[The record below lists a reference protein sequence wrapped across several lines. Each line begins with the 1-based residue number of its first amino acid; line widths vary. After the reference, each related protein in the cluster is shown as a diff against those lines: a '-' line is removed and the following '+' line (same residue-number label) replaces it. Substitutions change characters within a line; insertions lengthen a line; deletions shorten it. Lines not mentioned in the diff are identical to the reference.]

1 MNTRLT
7 FALCFCLIFGLSSTS
22 VWAQK
27 SKEEDAP
34 KRPKIARQGDDY
46 YQGKEYTKAILLY
59 RKAYSKVKAR
69 SDKAEISYRLGESYR
84 YTAQYKAAEAQF
96 RRAIKSGFTQPEA
109 YLGVAEMLK
118 YQGDYDGALIAY
130 EDMAKVHPSD
140 PRAQQGILS
149 SKAAVAW
156 NLAVTRF
163 QVGPITDLN
172 TKSQEYGLAFDGRQG
187 EYEELLFTSTREG
200 GIGKKKDGW
209 NNEQF
214 SDIYSSKRLNSDGTA
229 RGGKKSPKGN
239 SGKPDP
245 TAAKVQKFAP
255 AELLPEVINTIDQEG
270 SPSFDGKRRN
280 LYFTRCMDVKR
291 AQLGCA
297 IYVTR
302 RAGQTWQE
310 ATPVVLTADS
320 SRSVGHPSVN
330 EDETLLYFAGDL
342 DGSIGGKDLWVASY
356 DKRRRT
362 WANPV
367 NLGAM
372 VNSKGDDL
380 FPFIHDDGFLYFA
393 SDGLPGM
400 GGFDLFRVP
409 VGVDG
414 LPTGEPENLKAPINS
429 SGDDF
434 NLILRPGGLRDGY
447 FVSNRAGGTGGD
459 DIWSLFEVPLRYGL
473 RGTLKSIKDQS
484 PLSNANV
491 KISGSDGFSATVI
504 TDKLGKFELSDPK
517 LAAEVTYEYSF
528 EKKKFLNSGAG
539 SNTLNLGLDKFV
551 FSESENAFR
560 HTMEVAA
567 TMAPIEYP
575 VVLPEL
581 FFALAKWDL
590 NDAARSSLD
599 TVYTTLVRNPTIVIE
614 LRSHTDYRD
623 AEDKNVIL
631 SQRRADTCVK
641 YLISKGIDPGRVV
654 SVGMGESQPFEIT
667 AAYKGKGSSVFPAG
681 TVLSESSIKKMQ
693 PQQQELANELNRRT
707 DFKVIRDDFAPPVDA
722 EELAEQKA
730 EAAKEEVAKL
740 IKGEFYTV
748 GEKETFATV
757 CRAAAI
763 TITDLRRINGGLRG
777 VSLVPGMVLKTTA
790 KGDYTE
796 FDASHRQVALG
807 ETWKS
812 MASAL
817 KMKEKELKEL
827 NPEWSKVE
835 PPVGTYVRTK

>member
-1 MNTRLT
+1 
-7 FALCFCLIFGLSSTS
+7 
-22 VWAQK
+22 
-27 SKEEDAP
+27 
-34 KRPKIARQGDDY
+34 
-46 YQGKEYTKAILLY
+46 
-59 RKAYSKVKAR
+59 
-69 SDKAEISYRLGESYR
+69 
-84 YTAQYKAAEAQF
+84 
-96 RRAIKSGFTQPEA
+96 
-109 YLGVAEMLK
+109 
-118 YQGDYDGALIAY
+118 
-130 EDMAKVHPSD
+130 
-140 PRAQQGILS
+140 
-149 SKAAVAW
+149 
-156 NLAVTRF
+156 
-163 QVGPITDLN
+163 
-172 TKSQEYGLAFDGRQG
+172 
-187 EYEELLFTSTREG
+187 
-200 GIGKKKDGW
+200 
-209 NNEQF
+209 
-214 SDIYSSKRLNSDGTA
+214 
-229 RGGKKSPKGN
+229 
-239 SGKPDP
+239 
-245 TAAKVQKFAP
+245 
-255 AELLPEVINTIDQEG
+255 
-270 SPSFDGKRRN
+270 
-280 LYFTRCMDVKR
+280 
-291 AQLGCA
+291 
-297 IYVTR
+297 
-302 RAGQTWQE
+302 
-310 ATPVVLTADS
+310 
-320 SRSVGHPSVN
+320 
-330 EDETLLYFAGDL
+330 
-342 DGSIGGKDLWVASY
+342 
-356 DKRRRT
+356 
-362 WANPV
+362 
-367 NLGAM
+367 M

-414 LPTGEPENLKAPINS
+414 LPTGEPENLKSPINS

-459 DIWSLFEVPLRYGL
+459 DIWSLFKFPLLYGL
-473 RGTLKSIKDQS
+473 SGTLLSSKDQS
-484 PLSNANV
+484 PLSNATV

-504 TDKLGKFELSDPK
+504 TDKLGKFELNDCK
-517 LAAEVTYEYSF
+517 LVAEVTYEYAF
-528 EKKKFLNSGAG
+528 EKKKFLNSGAS
-539 SNTLNLGLDKFV
+539 SNTVNLGLDKFV

-575 VVLPEL
+575 VVLPNL

-590 NDAARSSLD
+590 NDESRSALD

-623 AEDKNVIL
+623 AEDKNILL

-681 TVLSESSIKKMQ
+681 TVLTESSIKKMQ

-722 EELAEQKA
+722 DELAEQKA

-777 VSLVPGMVLKTTA
+777 VRSLVSGMVLKTTA

-796 FDASHRQVALG
+796 FDASHRQVSLG